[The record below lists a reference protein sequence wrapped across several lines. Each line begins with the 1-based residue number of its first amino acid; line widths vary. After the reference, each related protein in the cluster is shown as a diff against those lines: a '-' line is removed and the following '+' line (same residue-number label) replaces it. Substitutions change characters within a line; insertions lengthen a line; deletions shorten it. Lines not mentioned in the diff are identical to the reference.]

1 MAGAGADPPG
11 KGGGAAPVETAG
23 APSNGAAAGTLGV
36 GATTHFGAFGLTSAN
51 QPTKPIPIKPI
62 PPPQPRVIAVAIPT
76 TKGVKNSNPMI
87 IQLGFTS

>member
-1 MAGAGADPPG
+1 MAGGGAAPPG
-11 KGGGAAPVETAG
+11 KGGGTTPAPVAG
-23 APSNGAAAGTLGV
+23 TPSTGAAAGTLGV

-51 QPTKPIPIKPI
+51 QPTRPIPIKPR

-76 TKGVKNSNPMI
+76 TKGVKKRRPMI